1 MVVLGEM
8 VRAAMRPETFGE
20 RPGASLRGGR
30 VVWWAGQISVGVD
43 TSGAVRLGVELLA
56 IEPRRD

>member
-20 RPGASLRGGR
+20 RPGASLRGGW
-30 VVWWAGQISVGVD
+30 VVWRMGQTSVGVD
-43 TSGAVRLGVELLA
+43 TSGAVRPEMAALGIV
-56 IEPRRD
+56 PGRD